1 VKLIFDEPGSDLA
14 AELWDR
20 AEMVVSSTLVYPEG
34 RAAIG
39 AAARAGRF
47 VATEE
52 PSAVATFEQLYA
64 ELRVL
69 GIDEPLARRAGDLAV
84 EHALR
89 GYDAVHLASALQVAG
104 ADVVLAT
111 WDRALS
117 AAARATGVL
126 AINELQD

>member
-89 GYDAVHLASALQVAG
+89 GYDAVHLASALAIDAETMV
-104 ADVVLAT
+104 T
-111 WDRALS
+111 WDTDLRAAALS
-117 AAARATGVL
+117 SGLAVARTG
-126 AINELQD
+126 